1 MPVFEKSREPP
12 EVAILTLSLVKFIFI
27 ASKAP
32 LEVPCIP
39 PVALEGSYN
48 ENTCLL
54 AALLGATV
62 TAYRI
67 Q

>member
-1 MPVFEKSREPP
+1 M
-12 EVAILTLSLVKFIFI
+12 II

-32 LEVPCIP
+32 LEVPSIP
-39 PVALEGSYN
+39 PVALEGSYA

-54 AALLGATV
+54 AELLGATF